1 MSFKPKVLIVDDSEI
16 NRLILT
22 DMLEDKYDLIEVGD
36 GKEAIR
42 LMNDHGFELSL
53 VLLDYMMPEMDGFE
67 VLEVMRERGW
77 NAQLPV
83 IMISAETGADYIHKA
98 YDLGVYDFISRPFD
112 ASIVTHRVENMIL
125 LDARQ
130 KHLERLVAAQVQ
142 EKTRQSNMLIN
153 ILSHI
158 VEFRNEESG
167 RHVLNV
173 RAMTKLLLTELRA
186 MDPTFTMDD
195 EQIERI
201 ALASA
206 LHDVGKMS
214 IDEKILN
221 KPGRLTDEEFEQM
234 KRHTIYGAQML
245 EKVPSYQHD
254 ELVKTAIEIARWHHE
269 RYDGKGYPD
278 HLVGEQIPIS
288 AQVVALA
295 DVYDALTEERVYKKA
310 FSPEQALTMILN
322 GECGCFSQRL
332 LRCLERARRRLK
344 QVDFGPDPSASA
356 DPSSLSTSAPVY
368 NEKSIS
374 NLVYER
380 TKYAFYTSRSQEMR
394 FEYTFSPPVLTL
406 SMLAA
411 HKFNLDSVIADPL
424 DQPDLMAV
432 LGQDNIE
439 RLCDRI
445 RQLSWER
452 PECELELALQENGE
466 PHWFNFILHGI
477 FNEEE
482 CHGYF
487 GLIVDV
493 HDEKVKREA
502 LERSAHHDGLT
513 GLVNKAYAPVLIQSR
528 LDEKT
533 NDHFA
538 LMIIDLDN
546 FKTANDE
553 NGHKFG
559 DEVLQTLA
567 SRITRCIR
575 SYDVAA
581 RIGGDEFVVFL
592 QYHDH
597 ITPVIDR
604 IFHSIQGEYKG
615 YPIQT
620 SVGVATTETCARDY
634 DVLFETADRL
644 LYEVKK
650 SGKNAYRIDHL
661 AQGE

>member
-1 MSFKPKVLIVDDSEI
+1 M
-16 NRLILT
+16 
-22 DMLEDKYDLIEVGD
+22 
-36 GKEAIR
+36 
-42 LMNDHGFELSL
+42 
-53 VLLDYMMPEMDGFE
+53 
-67 VLEVMRERGW
+67 
-77 NAQLPV
+77 
-83 IMISAETGADYIHKA
+83 
-98 YDLGVYDFISRPFD
+98 YDFISRPFD

-344 QVDFGPDPSASA
+344 QVDFGPDPLRVRRSF
-356 DPSSLSTSAPVY
+356 V
-368 NEKSIS
+368 
-374 NLVYER
+374 LVHER
-380 TKYAFYTSRSQEMR
+380 AGLQREVDFEFGVRTHQVRVLHEPLAGMR

-466 PHWFNFILHGI
+466 PHWFNFI
-477 FNEEE
+477 
-482 CHGYF
+482 
-487 GLIVDV
+487 
-493 HDEKVKREA
+493 A
-502 LERSAHHDGLT
+502 W
-513 GLVNKAYAPVLIQSR
+513 
-528 LDEKT
+528 
-533 NDHFA
+533 HF
-538 LMIIDLDN
+538 
-546 FKTANDE
+546 
-553 NGHKFG
+553 
-559 DEVLQTLA
+559 Q
-567 SRITRCIR
+567 R
-575 SYDVAA
+575 
-581 RIGGDEFVVFL
+581 GGMPWL
-592 QYHDH
+592 LW
-597 ITPVIDR
+597 IDR
-604 IFHSIQGEYKG
+604 GC
-615 YPIQT
+615 P
-620 SVGVATTETCARDY
+620 
-634 DVLFETADRL
+634 
-644 LYEVKK
+644 
-650 SGKNAYRIDHL
+650 
-661 AQGE
+661 